1 VLKAMMAYYDQWW
14 SEARPLM
21 VNEGAVMSK
30 IWPFHEKYYAQEKN
44 GGIPDW
50 VK

>member
-1 VLKAMMAYYDQWW
+1 MKFLWINGEKGNPFY
-14 SEARPLM
+14 ARPLM
-21 VNEGAVMSK
+21 VNEGASMSK
-30 IWPFHEKYYAQEKN
+30 TWPFHEKYYAQEKN